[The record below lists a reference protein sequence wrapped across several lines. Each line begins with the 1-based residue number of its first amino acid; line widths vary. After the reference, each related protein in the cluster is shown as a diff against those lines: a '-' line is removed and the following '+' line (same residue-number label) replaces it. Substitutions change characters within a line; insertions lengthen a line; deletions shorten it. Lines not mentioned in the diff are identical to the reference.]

1 MSSQK
6 ILNKTKYNKDNIMN
20 NTSKI
25 IEYVYS
31 ENFFEILIK
40 EKSSFLNNIEN
51 QVLEMLKFQY
61 NDNETKYQKELA
73 IFEKNKESIK
83 SRYEL
88 DYSLLNEEYN
98 KYKQSPNNVTYLTRL
113 RKHCLNSEQI
123 PMHKCTTITEKY
135 GKFIYVNYSN
145 NNNNNDSNRISIKNK
160 YKFKYKLNSKNYSY
174 VICSECLYCYMT
186 SLVKVYCSF
195 CNCEYYSSKLEEN
208 ENENILPATWKDY
221 HCKPIIVNEMM
232 KCVKCE
238 NILHINLITKKLVCL
253 NKKCNFSSNPQS
265 IVWKCKICK
274 KDFRSSAKVFNPL
287 EIKVLQKEVWKSL
300 IYKKLALPQK
310 LFCCFEKE
318 KKENI
323 KYFHDKKCKGELYK
337 GEMNGKEIVICGK
350 CHAVNF
356 YEKFIWT
363 CPICQTRYYYHG
375 KKHKNENNLILKC
388 SSRAKDRNASVQKYI
403 TRKKTSKEKVFIEFE
418 NDKNS
423 IKVSTSNKIG
433 KIPGHRH
440 NFSTNI
446 RIFTQENEE
455 NNDENKGIIYG
466 NNLTIPS
473 EELNSIEIN
482 KNNQTSKKDDI
493 YIQKSLYV
501 NYNIP
506 KPKFLKKNKKARYQ
520 TLFDILEEREKYKV
534 MNESKDENINNN
546 NNNNN
551 SNCNLTN
558 SKNKMAEYFSKKRLK
573 LLKQSKPQT
582 SMKKE
587 KNNLIHKYFISKEKI
602 NNITNNIM
610 TKNLLRDNGELNNI
624 INISDSE
631 EKKVINLKE
640 NILNNNINI
649 NNIQE
654 YEYGPIKKRLQ
665 KKFSGDLKN
674 FSLRFIEGLSDSK
687 LYDLRIINGKDKL
700 YSKKYKDDQ
709 SIIVSDIDTNEKYGQ
724 IIKNESSNKNKNL
737 KSKKSIDTKKKYLK
751 ESNNTFKNEKNKL
764 KKKYSENNLKVFGE
778 YAKKEEENSPRKF
791 LQPHDND
798 FKVKDNNDDKFNK
811 EVKEKEV
818 KAKEVEEEEEIKEEE
833 IKEEVK
839 EEEIKEEE
847 VKVKE
852 VKEKEVKEEN
862 KNGNEI
868 ENNNDCKNE
877 EKKSEK
883 DLFNSSREKRSQ
895 LFKKIFLNK
904 IKQKRLNKN
913 KLQQKIK
920 NNNKIINND
929 NNDNNDNIVDNKNNK
944 NEMEISPFGD
954 IAINIVTKEDF
965 IKISKECKI
974 PTFDENDITYIKQ
987 IGKGSYGVIYL
998 VEDKNSKEQYA
1009 LKSILCQDKE
1019 QILKHKKEFEL
1030 CYSLTHP
1037 NFIKIYK
1044 VLFKY
1049 MDSTTY
1055 ILYVLMEKAETD
1067 WNTEIESRVKSQN
1080 FYSEIEL
1087 IQILKELVSVLCY
1100 FQKNNIAHRD
1110 VKPQNILICSDNK
1123 YKLTD
1128 LGEAKKVVDVSE
1140 LSTLKGTQLFMSP
1153 SLYLVLKYDGK
1164 DTKVKHNPFRSDV
1177 FSLGFCLLYAMSLDL
1192 KMINLLRE
1200 ETAMVDIL
1208 SIIKRFGIENK
1219 YSQKFLDIIY
1229 KMVETDENKRID
1241 FIDLENELNK
1251 NF

>member
-6 ILNKTKYNKDNIMN
+6 ILNKTKYNNDNIMN

-31 ENFFEILIK
+31 ENFFEILLK

-51 QVLEMLKFQY
+51 QVLELLKLQY
-61 NDNETKYQKELA
+61 KDDEVKYQKELA

-83 SRYEL
+83 ARYES
-88 DYSLLNEEYN
+88 DFSILNEEYN
-98 KYKQSPNNVTYLTRL
+98 KYRQSPDNVTYLTRL

-123 PMHKCTTITEKY
+123 PMHKCTTITERY
-135 GKFIYVNYSN
+135 GKFIYVNNIN
-145 NNNNNDSNRISIKNK
+145 NNNADNANGINAKNK
-160 YKFKYKLNSKNYSY
+160 NKLNSKNYSY
-174 VICSECLYCYMT
+174 VICSECLYCFMT
-186 SLVKVYCSF
+186 SFVKMCCPS
-195 CNCEYYSSKLEEN
+195 CKCDYYSSKLEDN

-287 EIKVLQKEVWKSL
+287 EIKILQKEVWRSL

-323 KYFHDKKCKGELYK
+323 KYFHDRKCKGDLYK

-363 CPICQTRYYYHG
+363 CPICNTRYYYHG
-375 KKHKNENNLILKC
+375 KKHKNLVNNNLILRC
-388 SSRAKDRNASVQKYI
+388 NSRAKDKNASLQKYI
-403 TRKKTSKEKVFIEFE
+403 SSKKHSSEKVFIEFE

-423 IKVSTSNKIG
+423 IKVSTSNKNS

-440 NFSTNI
+440 NYSTNI
-446 RIFTQENEE
+446 RLFTEE
-455 NNDENKGIIYG
+455 NNDENKRINYG

-473 EELNSIEIN
+473 AEASNSIEIN

-501 NYNIP
+501 NNNIP
-506 KPKFLKKNKKARYQ
+506 KPKFLKKNKKARYK

-534 MNESKDENINNN
+534 LNQSKESKEENNSNNINNIDNNLNNN
-546 NNNNN
+546 NNDNN
-551 SNCNLTN
+551 SNSNLTN
-558 SKNKMAEYFSKKRLK
+558 SKNKMTEYFNKKRLK
-573 LLKQSKPQT
+573 LLKQSSKPQT

-587 KNNLIHKYFISKEKI
+587 KNNLIHKYLISKEKTNSLK
-602 NNITNNIM
+602 NNVV
-610 TKNLLRDNGELNNI
+610 TKNLTKDKGDINNI

-631 EKKVINLKE
+631 EKEKEKEKIIINMKE
-640 NILNNNINI
+640 NTISNNLIDNKIYDM
-649 NNIQE
+649 QE
-654 YEYGPIKKRLQ
+654 YKYGPIKKNLQ
-665 KKFSGDLKN
+665 KKFSGDLQN
-674 FSLRFIEGLSDSK
+674 FSSRFIEGLSDYK
-687 LYDLRIINGKDKL
+687 NYDLRIINGKDKL

-709 SIIVSDIDTNEKYGQ
+709 SIIISDSATNEKIGE
-724 IIKNESSNKNKNL
+724 IIKNKSSNKNNNL
-737 KSKKSIDTKKKYLK
+737 RHKISIDTKKQYLK
-751 ESNNTFKNEKNKL
+751 ESNNTYKNKN
-764 KKKYSENNLKVFGE
+764 KSERNKPKKYSENNLKVIGE
-778 YAKKEEENSPRKF
+778 FTKNEKEKENSPGNS
-791 LQPHDND
+791 LQSN
-798 FKVKDNNDDKFNK
+798 DNNFINK
-811 EVKEKEV
+811 EE
-818 KAKEVEEEEEIKEEE
+818 KEEE
-833 IKEEVK
+833 IKEE
-839 EEEIKEEE
+839 
-847 VKVKE
+847 
-852 VKEKEVKEEN
+852 N
-862 KNGNEI
+862 KNEM
-868 ENNNDCKNE
+868 ENNNDDDGRKD

-883 DLFNSSREKRSQ
+883 DLHNSSRDKRYQ

-904 IKQKRLNKN
+904 IKQKKLNKN
-913 KLQQKIK
+913 KLQPKIK
-920 NNNKIINND
+920 TNIKAFNNYNNND
-929 NNDNNDNIVDNKNNK
+929 NNDNNDNKDNKDNIVENK

-954 IAINIVTKEDF
+954 IAINIVPKEDF
-965 IKISKECKI
+965 IKISQECKI
-974 PTFDENDITYIKQ
+974 PTFDENDITYIKP

-998 VEDKNSKEQYA
+998 VEDKNTKEQYA

-1067 WNTEIESRVKSQN
+1067 WNTEIESRVKSQY

-1087 IQILKELVSVLCY
+1087 IQILKKLVSVLCY

-1110 VKPQNILICSDNK
+1110 VKPQNILICSNNM

-1128 LGEAKKVVDVSE
+1128 LGEAKNVVDTSE

-1153 SLYLVLKYDGK
+1153 NLYLVLKYDGS
-1164 DTKVKHNPFRSDV
+1164 DVKVKHNPFRSDV
-1177 FSLGFCLLYAMSLDL
+1177 FSLGYCFLYAMSLDL
-1192 KMINLLRE
+1192 KMIKLLRE
-1200 ETAMVDIL
+1200 ETAMVDVL
-1208 SIIKRFGIENK
+1208 SIIKRFGIEYK
-1219 YSQKFLDIIY
+1219 YSEKFLNIIY
-1229 KMVETDENKRID
+1229 KMIETDENKRVD

>member
-6 ILNKTKYNKDNIMN
+6 ILNKNRYNNDNIMS

-31 ENFFEILIK
+31 ENFFEILLK

-51 QVLEMLKFQY
+51 QVLELLKFQY
-61 NDNETKYQKELA
+61 KDDEVKYQKELA

-88 DYSLLNEEYN
+88 DSSILNEEYN

-123 PMHKCTTITEKY
+123 PKHKCSTITEKY
-135 GKFIYVNYSN
+135 GKFIYVNNAN
-145 NNNNNDSNRISIKNK
+145 NNAGNGINYKSKN
-160 YKFKYKLNSKNYSY
+160 KLNSKNYSY

-186 SLVKVYCSF
+186 SFVKVYCSS
-195 CNCEYYSSKLEEN
+195 CKYDYYSSKLEEN

-238 NILHINLITKKLVCL
+238 NILHINIITKKLVCL

-274 KDFRSSAKVFNPL
+274 NDFRSSAKVFNPL
-287 EIKVLQKEVWKSL
+287 EIKILQKEVWKSL
-300 IYKKLALPQK
+300 IYKNLALPQK

-356 YEKFIWT
+356 YDKFIWT
-363 CPICQTRYYYHG
+363 CPICSTRYYYHG
-375 KKHKNENNLILKC
+375 KKHKNENNNLILKC
-388 SSRAKDRNASVQKYI
+388 NSRAKDKNTSLQKYI
-403 TRKKTSKEKVFIEFE
+403 TGKKLSSEKVFIEFE

-423 IKVSTSNKIG
+423 IKVSTTNKIS

-440 NFSTNI
+440 NYSTNI
-446 RIFTQENEE
+446 RLFTQNNEE
-455 NNDENKGIIYG
+455 NNDENKQINYG

-473 EELNSIEIN
+473 AEASNSIEIN
-482 KNNQTSKKDDI
+482 KNNQTSKNDDI
-493 YIQKSLYV
+493 YIKKSLYI
-501 NYNIP
+501 NNNIP

-534 MNESKDENINNN
+534 MNQSKEENNSNNKN
-546 NNNNN
+546 NDNNSNNANNNN
-551 SNCNLTN
+551 SNSKLTN
-558 SKNKMAEYFSKKRLK
+558 RKNKMTEYFNKKRLK

-587 KNNLIHKYFISKEKI
+587 RNNLIHKYFISNEKI
-602 NNITNNIM
+602 NSITNNII
-610 TKNLLRDNGELNNI
+610 TKNLTKDKGELNNI

-631 EKKVINLKE
+631 ENKIENMKE
-640 NILNNNINI
+640 NTITNNIIDNKI
-649 NNIQE
+649 YGIQE
-654 YEYGPIKKRLQ
+654 YEYGPIKKNLQ
-665 KKFSGDLKN
+665 KKFSGDLQN
-674 FSLRFIEGLSDSK
+674 FSSRFIEGLSDSK
-687 LYDLRIINGKDKL
+687 IYDLRIINGKDKF
-700 YSKKYKDDQ
+700 YSKKYKDDH
-709 SIIVSDIDTNEKYGQ
+709 SIIVNDIDPNDKIGE
-724 IIKNESSNKNKNL
+724 INKNKSCN
-737 KSKKSIDTKKKYLK
+737 KNNNFRHKISIDTKKKYLK
-751 ESNNTFKNEKNKL
+751 ESNNTFKNNENERNKS
-764 KKKYSENNLKVFGE
+764 KKKYSENNLKVIGE
-778 YAKKEEENSPRKF
+778 YVKKELESSSRNSLLP
-791 LQPHDND
+791 
-798 FKVKDNNDDKFNK
+798 KDNNIINNNDNKYTNINK
-811 EVKEKEV
+811 EVKKE
-818 KAKEVEEEEEIKEEE
+818 EKEEE
-833 IKEEVK
+833 VKEEVK
-839 EEEIKEEE
+839 EE
-847 VKVKE
+847 
-852 VKEKEVKEEN
+852 N
-862 KNGNEI
+862 KNEI

-877 EKKSEK
+877 EAKLGK
-883 DLFNSSREKRSQ
+883 DLYNSSRDKRSQ

-904 IKQKRLNKN
+904 IKQKRMNKN
-913 KLQQKIK
+913 KLQSKIK
-920 NNNKIINND
+920 NNNKDFNNE
-929 NNDNNDNIVDNKNNK
+929 NKDNIVDNK

-954 IAINIVTKEDF
+954 IAMNIVTKEDF

-974 PTFDENDITYIKQ
+974 PTFDENDITYIKP
-987 IGKGSYGVIYL
+987 IGKGSYGIIYL
-998 VEDKNSKEQYA
+998 VEDKNSKEHYA

-1030 CYSLTHP
+1030 CYSLNHP
-1037 NFIKIYK
+1037 NFIKIFK

-1067 WNTEIESRVKSQN
+1067 WNTEIEKRVKTQN

-1087 IQILKELVSVLCY
+1087 IQILKKLVSVLCY

-1110 VKPQNILICSDNK
+1110 VKPQNILICSDNM

-1128 LGEAKKVVDVSE
+1128 LGEAKNIVNTSE

-1153 SLYLVLKYDGK
+1153 NLYLVLKYDGS
-1164 DTKVKHNPFRSDV
+1164 DVKVKHNPFRSDV
-1177 FSLGFCLLYAMSLDL
+1177 FSLGFCFLYAMSLDL
-1192 KMINLLRE
+1192 KMIKLLRE
-1200 ETAMVDIL
+1200 ETAMVDVL

-1219 YSQKFLDIIY
+1219 YSQKFLNIIY
-1229 KMVETDENKRID
+1229 KMIETDENKRFD